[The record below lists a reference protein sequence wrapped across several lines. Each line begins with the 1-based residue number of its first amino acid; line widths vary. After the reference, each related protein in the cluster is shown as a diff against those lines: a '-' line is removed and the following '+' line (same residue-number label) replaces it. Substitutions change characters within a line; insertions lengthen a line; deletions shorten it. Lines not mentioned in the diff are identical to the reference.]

1 MRNDCSGRA
10 ITAVAPGDSCV
21 YTYTHQRRGFKTQH
35 PWHLS
40 NMHSALRI
48 PKSEFRIAH
57 LAQDPTCVVEP
68 PPPRPCPRHGYTGA
82 HRHMLAHTPMAGVL
96 GGSPRTSLD
105 SPQVV
110 LSRLGSSDVNSPNVP
125 VNDFLEKK
133 TIQRTH
139 ARDYVQ
145 G

>member
-1 MRNDCSGRA
+1 MRILHR
-10 ITAVAPGDSCV
+10 ITHES
-21 YTYTHQRRGFKTQH
+21 
-35 PWHLS
+35 LS
-40 NMHSALRI
+40 
-48 PKSEFRIAH
+48 
-57 LAQDPTCVVEP
+57 
-68 PPPRPCPRHGYTGA
+68 RPIQTLSMAWLTGA